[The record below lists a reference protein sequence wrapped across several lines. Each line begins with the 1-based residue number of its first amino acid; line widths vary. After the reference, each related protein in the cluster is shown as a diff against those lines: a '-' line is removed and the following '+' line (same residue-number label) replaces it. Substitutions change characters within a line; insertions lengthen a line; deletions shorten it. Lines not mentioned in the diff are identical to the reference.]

1 LATIFPA
8 SPAVNDTFKSDG
20 TTWKWNGSAWTFFSG
35 VGTVGGGGDAT
46 VAFQVDQPDT
56 ASLDAGAL
64 WIDSDED
71 AISGLLPA
79 TFTRWISVLS
89 ASATTLSGLDDN
101 ALSLIYTA
109 GYEKVFINGTL
120 LVRGSD
126 YTATTGNTI
135 VLTTAA
141 ESGDA
146 VEVHSYESFQIADTY
161 TQAAADAKFFAIDES
176 RIDRWTKTYSASATT
191 ITGVDDYSES
201 LLYTSGL
208 ESLYIN
214 GVLVDP
220 SEYTRTSASVIT
232 PDEAIVSGDVVDLII
247 PKAFEVANTYT
258 IAQIDAKYN
267 TRTRWT
273 KTFSASA
280 TVISGVDDNSLSLLY
295 TAGYEEV
302 YLNGIL
308 LTPITDY
315 ARTSASVV
323 TLGSAVVTNDI
334 IEIVN
339 TQPFNVADTYTTTQA
354 DNLFIPDSTIDA
366 KGDLLVGTADNTVG
380 RLAVGTNNQL
390 LAADSST
397 ASGLKWVNPGMTL
410 INTTSFTTQS
420 SQALPAGTFTSTYK
434 NYKIIWRHTQNTSNG
449 SMTVRMRASGTN
461 ATGSDYS
468 LFGSYSGYSA
478 GPTRVNQ
485 TSGTS
490 FGLVSPN
497 ASNIAVIVID
507 ITGPQ
512 VANQTIGFAR
522 VYSTSAGD
530 DVLLSMQHGLATSYD
545 SMDFIISAGTM
556 TGQVSVYGY
565 NE

>member
-1 LATIFPA
+1 MATIFPA

-232 PDEAIVSGDVVDLII
+232 PDEAIISGDVVDII
-247 PKAFEVANTYT
+247 TPKAFEVANTYT

-315 ARTSASVV
+315 ARTSASVI

-354 DNLFIPDSTIDA
+354 DNRFL
-366 KGDLLVGTADNTVG
+366 
-380 RLAVGTNNQL
+380 
-390 LAADSST
+390 
-397 ASGLKWVNPGMTL
+397 
-410 INTTSFTTQS
+410 TQS
-420 SQALPAGTFTSTYK
+420 SASTTYAPVAAGGLVQIVPSAITATGGSGSISATGAVSFTSATSVDISGAFSSAYD
-434 NYKIIWRHTQNTSNG
+434 NYRIIY
-449 SMTVRMRASGTN
+449 VAS
-461 ATGSDYS
+461 
-468 LFGSYSGYSA
+468 
-478 GPTRVNQ
+478 
-485 TSGTS
+485 
-490 FGLVSPN
+490 
-497 ASNIAVIVID
+497 AV
-507 ITGPQ
+507 
-512 VANQTIGFAR
+512 
-522 VYSTSAGD
+522 SAGD
-530 DVLLSMQHGLATSYD
+530 IAIRLGTGGSYNATSGNYRYNGQYAVYTSATITGFNSSTTGTSWIIGNASGYGTVVDIYSPFAARNSAYTFQQARDDGGYMTGGGTMTVTTSYD
-545 SMDFIISAGTM
+545 QLRLIRTDAGSFSGIIHI
-556 TGQVSVYGY
+556 YGY
-565 NE
+565 RK

>member
-1 LATIFPA
+1 MATIFPA

-35 VGTVGGGGDAT
+35 AGTVGGGGGDAT
-46 VAFQVDQPDT
+46 VAFQVDQPDVT
-56 ASLDAGAL
+56 SLDAGAL

-79 TFTRWISVLS
+79 TFTRWVSILS

-146 VEVHSYESFQIADTY
+146 VEVHSYESFQIVDTY

-191 ITGVDDYSES
+191 IIGVDDYSQA
-201 LLYTSGL
+201 LDYTSGL

-232 PDEAIVSGDVVDLII
+232 PDEAILSGDVVDII
-247 PKAFEVANTYT
+247 TPKAFEVANTYT

-315 ARTSASVV
+315 ARTSASVI
-323 TLGSAVVTNDI
+323 TLGSAVVTSDI

-339 TQPFNVADTYTTTQA
+339 TQPFNVADSI
-354 DNLFIPDSTIDA
+354 NNSIVDA
-366 KGDLLVGTADNTVG
+366 KGDLIVGTGSDTVS
-380 RLAVGTNNQL
+380 RLGVGTNGQHL
-390 LAADSST
+390 IADSTTATGLKYAPVVAFSVYRNGTQSIPGSTDTKIQFNTETFDTNNNFDSTTNYRFTPTVAGYYQVSIRARFSSVST
-397 ASGLKWVNPGMTL
+397 AQVCQVYIFK
-410 INTTSFTTQS
+410 
-420 SQALPAGTFTSTYK
+420 
-434 NYKIIWRHTQNTSNG
+434 NG
-449 SMTVRMRASGTN
+449 SNYTAGSQQTADDFGQSDRMVSVLVYMNGSSDYLEGYGGHTDTSARNIASGSTVTWF
-461 ATGSDYS
+461 TGI
-468 LFGSYSGYSA
+468 
-478 GPTRVNQ
+478 
-485 TSGTS
+485 
-490 FGLVSPN
+490 LVRE
-497 ASNIAVIVID
+497 A
-507 ITGPQ
+507 
-512 VANQTIGFAR
+512 
-522 VYSTSAGD
+522 
-530 DVLLSMQHGLATSYD
+530 
-545 SMDFIISAGTM
+545 
-556 TGQVSVYGY
+556 
-565 NE
+565 

>member
-191 ITGVDDYSES
+191 ITGVDDYSQA
-201 LLYTSGL
+201 LDYTSGL

-232 PDEAIVSGDVVDLII
+232 PDEAILSGDVVDII
-247 PKAFEVANTYT
+247 TPKAFEVANTYT

-315 ARTSASVV
+315 ARTSASVI

-380 RLAVGTNNQL
+380 RLAVGDNNAIL
-390 LAADSST
+390 TAASGET
-397 ASGLKWVNPGMTL
+397 TGLKWNVPDSFEL
-410 INTTSFTTQS
+410 INTGGTTLTGAGSITVNVSGKSKYLVRVDAASAANASSLLGVRVNSDSDSNYSGSWLLREATAMYNEQGAKNAIYLGRMGSNSAGNNFSLHALIMGANSTAPKPFIGTGFGDGTDSRGYNVTGIYIGTSAVTSITVFS
-420 SQALPAGTFTSTYK
+420 SSGNLDAGTLY
-434 NYKIIWRHTQNTSNG
+434 
-449 SMTVRMRASGTN
+449 
-461 ATGSDYS
+461 
-468 LFGSYSGYSA
+468 
-478 GPTRVNQ
+478 
-485 TSGTS
+485 
-490 FGLVSPN
+490 
-497 ASNIAVIVID
+497 
-507 ITGPQ
+507 
-512 VANQTIGFAR
+512 
-522 VYSTSAGD
+522 
-530 DVLLSMQHGLATSYD
+530 
-545 SMDFIISAGTM
+545 
-556 TGQVSVYGY
+556 VYGAI
-565 NE
+565 

>member
-1 LATIFPA
+1 MATIFPA

-232 PDEAIVSGDVVDLII
+232 PDEAIISGDVVDII
-247 PKAFEVANTYT
+247 TPKAFEVANTYT

-315 ARTSASVV
+315 ARTSASVI
-323 TLGSAVVTNDI
+323 TLGSAVVTSDI

-354 DNLFIPDSTIDA
+354 DNRFL
-366 KGDLLVGTADNTVG
+366 
-380 RLAVGTNNQL
+380 
-390 LAADSST
+390 
-397 ASGLKWVNPGMTL
+397 
-410 INTTSFTTQS
+410 TQS
-420 SQALPAGTFTSTYK
+420 SASSTYV
-434 NYKIIWRHTQNTSNG
+434 NQNTRIGFSARINTNQSISNTTWTKVAFDTELIDTAN
-449 SMTVRMRASGTN
+449 SYDPATYRFTVPSGQGGN
-461 ATGSDYS
+461 Y
-468 LFGSYSGYSA
+468 LFGVDLSWGVYSA
-478 GPTRVNQ
+478 GHQVVMAFYVDGSLYLNATYPWRDSGSDVVS
-485 TSGTS
+485 TSYTKMIP
-490 FGLVSPN
+490 LN
-497 ASNIAVIVID
+497 AGQYVESYVYHNRGSSA
-507 ITGPQ
+507 PL
-512 VANQTIGFAR
+512 
-522 VYSTSAGD
+522 YSTNANFWG
-530 DVLLSMQHGLATSYD
+530 HK
-545 SMDFIISAGTM
+545 I
-556 TGQVSVYGY
+556 
-565 NE
+565 

>member
-191 ITGVDDYSES
+191 ITGVDDYSQA
-201 LLYTSGL
+201 LDYTSGL

-232 PDEAIVSGDVVDLII
+232 PDEAILSGDVVDII
-247 PKAFEVANTYT
+247 TPKAFEVANTYT

-315 ARTSASVV
+315 ARTSASVI
-323 TLGSAVVTNDI
+323 TLGSAVVTSDI

-354 DNLFIPDSTIDA
+354 DNRFL
-366 KGDLLVGTADNTVG
+366 
-380 RLAVGTNNQL
+380 
-390 LAADSST
+390 
-397 ASGLKWVNPGMTL
+397 
-410 INTTSFTTQS
+410 TQS
-420 SQALPAGTFTSTYK
+420 SASSTYLTQSSASTTYAPIASNGLVWLSTDTFTSVGSKAVTFASSTYK
-434 NYKIIWRHTQNTSNG
+434 NYKIIMRWTQSSSG
-449 SMTVRMRASGTN
+449 AISLRVRSSST
-461 ATGSDYS
+461 DYS
-468 LFGSYSGYSA
+468 GAEYNSAAWYARSA
-478 GPTRVNQ
+478 GG
-485 TSGTS
+485 SGANFVT
-490 FGLVSPN
+490 L
-497 ASNIAVIVID
+497 
-507 ITGPQ
+507 Q
-512 VANQTIGFAR
+512 NQTIATLTGANNGYDSGVTLVNQLEFL
-522 VYSTSAGD
+522 VTNLFESTSTSFFENITTGD
-530 DVLLSMQHGLATSYD
+530 TTGNTVSIFGSHRVRNSVSYD
-545 SMDFIISAGTM
+545 GLNFILGSGNM
-556 TGQVSVYGY
+556 TGTIQVFGIK
-565 NE
+565 E

>member
-191 ITGVDDYSES
+191 ITGVDDYSQA
-201 LLYTSGL
+201 LDYTSGL

-232 PDEAIVSGDVVDLII
+232 PDEAIISGDVVDII
-247 PKAFEVANTYT
+247 TPKAFEVANTYT

-315 ARTSASVV
+315 ARTSASVI
-323 TLGSAVVTNDI
+323 TLGSAVVTSDI

-354 DNLFIPDSTIDA
+354 DNRYL
-366 KGDLLVGTADNTVG
+366 
-380 RLAVGTNNQL
+380 
-390 LAADSST
+390 
-397 ASGLKWVNPGMTL
+397 
-410 INTTSFTTQS
+410 TQS
-420 SQALPAGTFTSTYK
+420 SASSTYLTQSSASTTYAPVAAGGLVQIVPTSIVATGGSGSISANGAVSFTSASAISLNGCFSSTYD
-434 NYKIIWRHTQNTSNG
+434 NYKIIVDTTASSASSDLSFKFRLSGSDLTNTYYGAFIGLTHANSAVNWTINNG
-449 SMTVRMRASGTN
+449 AAAKITEMTSYTKRVGFVTLEVNGPFLTNSKNATWNTMGVSTAGSTGLAGTGAVSYDTTTNSSDGISFIRSSGTF
-461 ATGSDYS
+461 TG
-468 LFGSYSGYSA
+468 
-478 GPTRVNQ
+478 
-485 TSGTS
+485 
-490 FGLVSPN
+490 
-497 ASNIAVIVID
+497 
-507 ITGPQ
+507 
-512 VANQTIGFAR
+512 TIR
-522 VYSTSAGD
+522 
-530 DVLLSMQHGLATSYD
+530 
-545 SMDFIISAGTM
+545 I
-556 TGQVSVYGY
+556 YGY
-565 NE
+565 RN